1 MAHKLF
7 NELTAANVTD
17 EEIEDLY
24 NDLKF
29 VFDSPFDTA
38 IDEAIKVRKCAYIE
52 QARPLM
58 H

>member
-1 MAHKLF
+1 MGHKLF
-7 NELTAANVTD
+7 EQLTASNVTD

-29 VFDSPFDTA
+29 VFDSPFDNA

-52 QARPLM
+52 QAVPLM